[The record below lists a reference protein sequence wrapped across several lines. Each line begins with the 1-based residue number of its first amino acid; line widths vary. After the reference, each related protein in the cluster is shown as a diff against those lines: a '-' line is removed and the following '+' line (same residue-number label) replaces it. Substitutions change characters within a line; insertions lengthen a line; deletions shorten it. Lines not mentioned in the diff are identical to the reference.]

1 MKTEKETTPEVQD
14 DVQKETTQEPQM
26 LKVEL
31 TVIEWNAIYSVIEK
45 STSPYIQVN
54 TILNELDKQL
64 KPQIKDDK

>member
-1 MKTEKETTPEVQD
+1 MKTEKETTQEVQ
-14 DVQKETTQEPQM
+14 QEPQM

>member
-1 MKTEKETTPEVQD
+1 MKTEKETTPEVQLEI
-14 DVQKETTQEPQM
+14 QK

>member
-1 MKTEKETTPEVQD
+1 MKNQETTPEVQP
-14 DVQKETTQEPQM
+14 EPQM

>member
-1 MKTEKETTPEVQD
+1 MKTETPVQADTREEVQ
-14 DVQKETTQEPQM
+14 QEPQM

>member
-1 MKTEKETTPEVQD
+1 MKNEE
-14 DVQKETTQEPQM
+14 QKETTQEPQM

>member
-1 MKTEKETTPEVQD
+1 MKTEKETTPEVQ
-14 DVQKETTQEPQM
+14 TEPQM

-31 TVIEWNAIYSVIEK
+31 AVIEWNAIYSVIEK

>member
-1 MKTEKETTPEVQD
+1 MKTEKETTPEVQ
-14 DVQKETTQEPQM
+14 QEPQM

>member
-1 MKTEKETTPEVQD
+1 MKTEKQEVQ
-14 DVQKETTQEPQM
+14 QEPQM

>member
-1 MKTEKETTPEVQD
+1 MKTEVQT
-14 DVQKETTQEPQM
+14 ETTQEPQM

>member
-1 MKTEKETTPEVQD
+1 MKTEKETTPEVQAE
-14 DVQKETTQEPQM
+14 VQK

>member
-1 MKTEKETTPEVQD
+1 MKTETPVQADTREEVQ
-14 DVQKETTQEPQM
+14 QEPQT

>member
-14 DVQKETTQEPQM
+14 DVQKETTQEIQT

>member
-14 DVQKETTQEPQM
+14 DVQKETTQEVQM

>member
-1 MKTEKETTPEVQD
+1 MKTEKETTPEV
-14 DVQKETTQEPQM
+14 QM

>member
-1 MKTEKETTPEVQD
+1 MKEEKQPEP
-14 DVQKETTQEPQM
+14 KKLTI
-26 LKVEL
+26 EL
-31 TVIEWNAIYSVIEK
+31 TAIEWNAIFSVIEK

>member
-1 MKTEKETTPEVQD
+1 
-14 DVQKETTQEPQM
+14 M

>member
-1 MKTEKETTPEVQD
+1 MKTETLVQADTREEVQ
-14 DVQKETTQEPQM
+14 QEPQM

>member
-14 DVQKETTQEPQM
+14 EVQKETTQEPQM